1 MQADPELPWD
11 EMYQR
16 LEDYYKLHGSS
27 NVPTDWSA
35 DPVLADWVIR
45 QRGARRKGVLAED
58 KIRRLEEMGFAWTA
72 YQSEWEAMIAELSA
86 LLQAQRRPGGAE
98 RRPSAELKRWMLTQ
112 RQFRK
117 QGRLSAE
124 RQQRLDSIGF
134 DWEPFASQWER
145 MFASLRDYHAQNQHC
160 RVPLSWRENPRLGH
174 WVGVQRRQEKLG
186 RLPADRVAKLDT
198 IGFDW
203 SLAGIG
209 GGGAHQHGQSR
220 SEAWD
225 AMLAELQR
233 FHDERGHARVPQNF
247 PGNRKL
253 AWWVSTQRRNRRRG
267 KLTDQQIARLD
278 SLAFDWSPLTS
289 THQHSPRPAD
299 SKPDSGQRFVGTA
312 TWDEMFSALREYKAQ
327 HGDCLIPQ
335 RSDENPRLASW
346 VSEQRMARNR
356 GEIDPAREKQL
367 TELGFDWD
375 PVGNRWDEMFAALVE
390 FKKEHGHTNVPQRS
404 RRYAE
409 LATWVKNQRLAE
421 KMKRPVMIER
431 RRRLDELGFR
441 WLVNTPR
448 WEDMFAKLVDF
459 KQAKGHCV
467 VPQNWREDR
476 RLGKWVNTQRTQL
489 KRGRLKPD
497 RQRQLDEIGFVW
509 DATPTIR
516 NPRRSAENQ

>member
-1 MQADPELPWD
+1 
-11 EMYQR
+11 
-16 LEDYYKLHGSS
+16 
-27 NVPTDWSA
+27 
-35 DPVLADWVIR
+35 
-45 QRGARRKGVLAED
+45 
-58 KIRRLEEMGFAWTA
+58 
-72 YQSEWEAMIAELSA
+72 
-86 LLQAQRRPGGAE
+86 
-98 RRPSAELKRWMLTQ
+98 
-112 RQFRK
+112 
-117 QGRLSAE
+117 
-124 RQQRLDSIGF
+124 
-134 DWEPFASQWER
+134 
-145 MFASLRDYHAQNQHC
+145 
-160 RVPLSWRENPRLGH
+160 
-174 WVGVQRRQEKLG
+174 
-186 RLPADRVAKLDT
+186 
-198 IGFDW
+198 
-203 SLAGIG
+203 
-209 GGGAHQHGQSR
+209 
-220 SEAWD
+220 
-225 AMLAELQR
+225 
-233 FHDERGHARVPQNF
+233 
-247 PGNRKL
+247 
-253 AWWVSTQRRNRRRG
+253 
-267 KLTDQQIARLD
+267 
-278 SLAFDWSPLTS
+278 
-289 THQHSPRPAD
+289 
-299 SKPDSGQRFVGTA
+299 
-312 TWDEMFSALREYKAQ
+312 
-327 HGDCLIPQ
+327 
-335 RSDENPRLASW
+335 
-346 VSEQRMARNR
+346 MARNR